1 MSRKPPPRKV
11 APYSGGERALIWLC
25 LLTPG
30 ITVSLLL
37 IVYVDWLVY
46 GISPRHFQGEVV
58 VVNVAILAIFLGC
71 AGFAGYIHALKLGRD
86 KLVSRSI
93 KLALQFLII
102 QVFVAPFVIVF
113 IATMVTQ
120 AF

>member
-30 ITVSLLL
+30 IAVSLIL
-37 IVYVDWLVY
+37 IVYVDLV
-46 GISPRHFQGEVV
+46 GSWMSPRHFGVEALVYGV
-58 VVNVAILAIFLGC
+58 ILAIFLGC
-71 AGFAGYIHALKLGRD
+71 AGFAGHIHALKSGKE

-93 KLALQFLII
+93 KLALQFLLI
-102 QVFVAPFVIVF
+102 QIFVAPFIVVI
-113 IATMVTQ
+113 IAKMVLRS
-120 AF
+120 

>member
-30 ITVSLLL
+30 IAVSFLL

-46 GISPRHFQGEVV
+46 GMSPRHFRGEVV
-58 VVNVAILAIFLGC
+58 VVYGVIVAIFLGC
-71 AGFAGYIHALKLGRD
+71 AGFAGHIHALKSGRD

-93 KLALQFLII
+93 KLALQFLLI
-102 QVFVAPFVIVF
+102 QIFVAPFVIVI
-113 IATMVTQ
+113 IAQMVLRS
-120 AF
+120 

>member
-30 ITVSLLL
+30 IAVSLIL
-37 IVYVDWLVY
+37 IVYVDLV
-46 GISPRHFQGEVV
+46 GSWMSPRHFGGEALAYGV
-58 VVNVAILAIFLGC
+58 ILAIFLSC
-71 AGFAGYIHALKLGRD
+71 AGFAGYIHALKSGRD

-93 KLALQFLII
+93 KLGLQFLLI
-102 QVFVAPFVIVF
+102 QIFVAPFVIVI
-113 IATMVTQ
+113 IAKMVLRS
-120 AF
+120 

>member
-1 MSRKPPPRKV
+1 MSRKPPPRRV

-30 ITVSLLL
+30 IAVSLLL
-37 IVYVDWLVY
+37 IVYVDLLGSWM
-46 GISPRHFQGEVV
+46 SPRHFGGEVLV
-58 VVNVAILAIFLGC
+58 YGAIMAIFLGC
-71 AGFAGYIHALKLGRD
+71 AGFAGHIHALKSGRE

-102 QVFVAPFVIVF
+102 QIFVAPFVIVI
-113 IATMVTQ
+113 IAKMVLRS
-120 AF
+120 